1 MSTDGLFLGSLL
13 LSEAGFD
20 AAADVL
26 KHALSAFGIGAGRLQ
41 FQILVKSFLCSWCG
55 NYFACLI
62 GSSLSYQV
70 NSLLIIRIRFVGISG
85 NGFIECGDGFIIL
98 TAIGKNSTFVVIVLC
113 GSRRIQLSSFVI

>member
-1 MSTDGLFLGSLL
+1 MNWEDEKRPACERPLERMSTDGLFLGSLL

-85 NGFIECGDGFIIL
+85 NGFPI
-98 TAIGKNSTFVVIVLC
+98 
-113 GSRRIQLSSFVI
+113 SRARASFA